1 MGLFPQFL
9 RRKQVNTFQQTNFD
23 KGFKQCFIEQL
34 SRFTN
39 PKLVGSFRQLMLTE
53 ATRSFF
59 EKLNAYWITREIASF
74 LPDLAKTGEAVFV
87 VRLSFNAKGY
97 VILTVVDEDLERVII
112 QSDSPIKERDFKF
125 YLYRDQIGFTLRL
138 YSEI

>member
-1 MGLFPQFL
+1 M
-9 RRKQVNTFQQTNFD
+9 NTFQQTNCD

-34 SRFTN
+34 SSLTN

-112 QSDSPIKERDFKF
+112 QSDSPIKGMRSNNH
-125 YLYRDQIGFTLRL
+125 I
-138 YSEI
+138 

>member
-1 MGLFPQFL
+1 M
-9 RRKQVNTFQQTNFD
+9 NTFQQTNFD
-23 KGFKQCFIEQL
+23 KGFTQYFIENL
-34 SRFTN
+34 SSFTDSK
-39 PKLVGSFRQLMLTE
+39 PVGIFRQLMLTE
-53 ATRSFF
+53 GTRFFF
-59 EKLNAYWITREIASF
+59 EKLNAYWITQEIASF
-74 LPDLAKTGEAVFV
+74 LPDLDKTDESVFI